1 VEEACF
7 LLEKRLKIKNKLII
21 MTRIIGIISGK
32 GGVGKTT
39 LTSNLSYAIAQL
51 GQEVIAIDANITTPH
66 LGLALG
72 FQLAPKGLQDV
83 LREGI
88 SLDNVI
94 YSHPLGFKI
103 IPSTI
108 NVNDLKDVDIGK
120 LPEVTLNLIGKA
132 DFVFLDCAPGLGR
145 EAVSAILSG
154 SEVLIVTNP
163 ELPSVID
170 ALRTASIVKNSNKQ
184 IIGVVVNRIR
194 NKPYELKKEEIE
206 EILELPVLAE
216 IPEDKN
222 VQKSISLKLPLLSVY
237 PNSPAAVEMKRL
249 AYLLCGFPF
258 KAEKPRLN
266 LIQRL
271 VSWMIRE

>member
-1 VEEACF
+1 
-7 LLEKRLKIKNKLII
+7 

-39 LTSNLSYAIAQL
+39 LTTNLSYAIAQL
-51 GQEVIAIDANITTPH
+51 GQEVIAVDANITTPH
-66 LGLALG
+66 LGLVLG
-72 FQLAPKGLQDV
+72 YQFAPKGLQDV

-88 SLDNVI
+88 SLESVI
-94 YSHPLGFKI
+94 YSHPFGFKI

-108 NVNDLKDVDIGK
+108 NINDLKDVDVGK

-154 SEVLIVTNP
+154 AEVLLVTNP

-170 ALRTASIVKNSNKQ
+170 ALRASSLVKNSNKQ
-184 IIGVVVNRIR
+184 ITGVVVNRVR
-194 NKPYELKKEEIE
+194 GKSYEMKKEEIE

-216 IPEDKN
+216 IPEDRN
-222 VQKSISLKLPLLSVY
+222 VQKSISLKVPLLSVY
-237 PNSPAAVEMKRL
+237 PNSPAAIEIQRL

-258 KAEKPRLN
+258 KTRKPRLN

-271 VSWMIRE
+271 VKWMIR